1 MELERAGMPGV
12 GIAGCAGIANF
23 QLLSSFIKHI
33 RCWAVLA
40 WMPVPLC
47 HGWLHDEFQVNA
59 ELSNSGM
66 ECLKAGQGRFAF
78 KPEWTICACSTQSLR
93 GG

>member
-1 MELERAGMPGV
+1 
-12 GIAGCAGIANF
+12 
-23 QLLSSFIKHI
+23 
-33 RCWAVLA
+33 
-40 WMPVPLC
+40 MPVPLC